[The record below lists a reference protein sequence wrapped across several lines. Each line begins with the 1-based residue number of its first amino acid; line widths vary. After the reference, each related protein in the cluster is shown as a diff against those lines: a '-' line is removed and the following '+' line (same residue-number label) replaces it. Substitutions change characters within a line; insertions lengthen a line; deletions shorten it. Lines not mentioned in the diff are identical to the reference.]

1 MKKDNVLLFAAGIA
15 GAALGYFVGKK
26 YGDSISEKVNENY
39 CPLTSDWICGC

>member
-26 YGDSISEKVNENY
+26 YGDSISEKVNDLNFFE
-39 CPLTSDWICGC
+39 